1 MCHEKDYFYRI
12 ISCLLIAALVGC
24 AGSAENAE
32 SDSVVYSMSGSND
45 LFEISNG
52 VIVLGEEEEVFDG
65 GDLKIIQEDLFSD
78 VTAYTCSYY
87 TITNGERRTI
97 LSNSTVDMTGET
109 LNVNGDL
116 GRASGNGILIGNK
129 IKSAEDLEDVIC
141 FELITTDLSGK
152 ENTYQLPLVL
162 NKVA

>member
-1 MCHEKDYFYRI
+1 MKRI
-12 ISCLLIAALVGC
+12 ISIAISCLLIAALVGC

-97 LSNSTVDMTGET
+97 LSNSTVDMTGGT
-109 LNVNGDL
+109 LNLNGDL
-116 GRASGNGILIGNK
+116 GRASGKGILIGNK
-129 IKSAEDLEDVIC
+129 IKAAEDLEQLLW

>member
-1 MCHEKDYFYRI
+1 MKRI
-12 ISCLLIAALVGC
+12 ISIAISCLLIAALVGC

-65 GDLKIIQEDLFSD
+65 GDLKILQEDLFSD
-78 VTAYTCSYY
+78 VTSYTCNFY
-87 TITNGERRTI
+87 TIVNGEKRTI
-97 LSNSTVDMTGET
+97 LSNSTVDMSGGT

-129 IKSAEDLEDVIC
+129 IKNTEELEQLLW
-141 FELITTDLSGK
+141 FELITADLSGQ
-152 ENTYQLPLVL
+152 ENTYQLPLVV
-162 NKVA
+162 NKVN

>member
-1 MCHEKDYFYRI
+1 MKRI
-12 ISCLLIAALVGC
+12 ISIAISCLLIAALVGC

-129 IKSAEDLEDVIC
+129 IKSAEDLENVIW

-152 ENTYQLPLVL
+152 ESTYQLPLVL

>member
-1 MCHEKDYFYRI
+1 MKRI
-12 ISCLLIAALVGC
+12 ISIAISCLLIATLVGC
-24 AGSAENAE
+24 AGSAEDAE
-32 SDSVVYSMSGSND
+32 SGAVVYSMSGSND

-65 GDLKIIQEDLFSD
+65 GELKVLQEDLFAD
-78 VTAYTCSYY
+78 VTSYTCSFYV
-87 TITNGERRTI
+87 ITNGEKRPI
-97 LSNSTVDMTGET
+97 LSNSTVDMTGGT
-109 LNVNGDL
+109 LSVNGDL

-129 IKSAEDLEDVIC
+129 IKSAEDLENVIW
-141 FELITTDLSGK
+141 FELITTDLNGK

>member
-1 MCHEKDYFYRI
+1 MKKI
-12 ISCLLIAALVGC
+12 ISIVISCLLITALVGC
-24 AGSAENAE
+24 AGSAEDAE
-32 SDSVVYSMSGSND
+32 SGAVVYSMSGSND

-65 GDLKIIQEDLFSD
+65 GDLKILQEDLFSD

-129 IKSAEDLEDVIC
+129 IKTAEELEQLLWFV
-141 FELITTDLSGK
+141 LITTDLSGK
-152 ENTYQLPLVL
+152 EYTYQLPLVL

>member
-1 MCHEKDYFYRI
+1 MKRI
-12 ISCLLIAALVGC
+12 ISIAISCLLIAALVGC
-24 AGSAENAE
+24 AGSAEDNE
-32 SDSVVYSMSGSND
+32 SGSVVYSMSGSND

-87 TITNGERRTI
+87 TITNGDRRTI
-97 LSNSTVDMTGET
+97 LSNSTVDMTGGT

>member
-1 MCHEKDYFYRI
+1 MKRI
-12 ISCLLIAALVGC
+12 IYIAISCLLIAALVGC
-24 AGSAENAE
+24 GGAIEDAE
-32 SDSVVYSMSGSND
+32 SGDVVYSMSGSND
-45 LFEISNG
+45 LLEISNG

-65 GDLKIIQEDLFSD
+65 GDLKVLQEDLFAD

-87 TITNGERRTI
+87 TITNGERRII
-97 LSNSTVDMTGET
+97 LSNSTVDITGET

>member
-1 MCHEKDYFYRI
+1 MKRI
-12 ISCLLIAALVGC
+12 ISIAISCLLIAALVGC

-129 IKSAEDLEDVIC
+129 IKSAEDLQDVIW

-152 ENTYQLPLVL
+152 ESTYQLPLVL

>member
-1 MCHEKDYFYRI
+1 MKRI
-12 ISCLLIAALVGC
+12 ISIAISCLLIASLVGC
-24 AGSAENAE
+24 AGSAEDAE
-32 SDSVVYSMSGSND
+32 SGSVVYSMSGSND

-52 VIVLGEEEEVFDG
+52 VIVLGEEDEIFDG
-65 GDLKIIQEDLFSD
+65 GDLKILQEDLFSD

-97 LSNSTVDMTGET
+97 LSNSTVDMTGGT
-109 LNVNGDL
+109 LSVNGDL

-129 IKSAEDLEDVIC
+129 IKSAEDLENVIW

-152 ENTYQLPLVL
+152 ENTYQLALVL

>member
-1 MCHEKDYFYRI
+1 MKRI
-12 ISCLLIAALVGC
+12 ISIAISCLLIAALVGC
-24 AGSAENAE
+24 AGSAEDTESGAE
-32 SDSVVYSMSGSND
+32 VYSMSGSND

-65 GDLKIIQEDLFSD
+65 GDLKILQEDLFAD

-87 TITNGERRTI
+87 TITNGEQRTI
-97 LSNSTVDMTGET
+97 LSNSTVDMTGGT

-129 IKSAEDLEDVIC
+129 IKSAEDLENVIW

>member
-1 MCHEKDYFYRI
+1 MKKI
-12 ISCLLIAALVGC
+12 VSIAMLCLLIAALAGC

-32 SDSVVYSMSGSND
+32 SCSVVYSMSGSND
-45 LFEISNG
+45 LFDISNG

-65 GDLKIIQEDLFSD
+65 GDLKILQEDLFSD

-97 LSNSTVDMTGET
+97 LSNSTVDMTGGT

-129 IKSAEDLEDVIC
+129 IKSAEDLENVIW

>member
-1 MCHEKDYFYRI
+1 MKRI
-12 ISCLLIAALVGC
+12 ISIAISCLLIASLVGC
-24 AGSAENAE
+24 AGSAEDAE
-32 SDSVVYSMSGSND
+32 SGSVVYSMSGSND

-65 GDLKIIQEDLFSD
+65 GDLKILQEDLFSD

-97 LSNSTVDMTGET
+97 LSNSTVDMTGGT
-109 LNVNGDL
+109 LSVNGDL

-129 IKSAEDLEDVIC
+129 IKSAEDLENVIW

-152 ENTYQLPLVL
+152 ESTYQLPLVL

>member
-1 MCHEKDYFYRI
+1 MKKIVSIAILCF
-12 ISCLLIAALVGC
+12 LIAALVGC
-24 AGSAENAE
+24 AGSAEDAE
-32 SDSVVYSMSGSND
+32 SGNVVYSMSASND

-65 GDLKIIQEDLFSD
+65 GDLKIHQEDLFSD

-97 LSNSTVDMTGET
+97 LSNSTVDMTGGT

-129 IKSAEDLEDVIC
+129 IKTAEDLENVIW

>member
-1 MCHEKDYFYRI
+1 MKRI
-12 ISCLLIAALVGC
+12 ISIAISCLLIASLVGC
-24 AGSAENAE
+24 TGSAEDAE
-32 SDSVVYSMSGSND
+32 SGSVVYSMSGSND

-52 VIVLGEEEEVFDG
+52 VIVLGEEEDVFDG
-65 GDLKIIQEDLFSD
+65 GDLKILQEDLFSD

-97 LSNSTVDMTGET
+97 LSNSTVDMTGGT
-109 LNVNGDL
+109 LSVNGDL

-129 IKSAEDLEDVIC
+129 IKSAEDLENVIW

-152 ENTYQLPLVL
+152 ENTYQLALVL

>member
-1 MCHEKDYFYRI
+1 MKKI
-12 ISCLLIAALVGC
+12 ISIVISCLLITALVGC
-24 AGSAENAE
+24 AGSAEDAE
-32 SDSVVYSMSGSND
+32 SGAVVYSMSGSND

-65 GDLKIIQEDLFSD
+65 GELKVLQEDLFAD
-78 VTAYTCSYY
+78 VTSYTCSFYV
-87 TITNGERRTI
+87 ITNGEKRPIIT
-97 LSNSTVDMTGET
+97 NSTVDMTGET

-129 IKSAEDLEDVIC
+129 IKTAEELEQLLW

-152 ENTYQLPLVL
+152 EYTYQLPLVL

>member
-1 MCHEKDYFYRI
+1 MKKVI
-12 ISCLLIAALVGC
+12 SIVISCLLITALVGC
-24 AGSAENAE
+24 AGSAEDAE
-32 SDSVVYSMSGSND
+32 SGAVVYSMSGSND

-65 GDLKIIQEDLFSD
+65 GDLKILQEDLFTD
-78 VTAYTCSYY
+78 VTSYTCSYY

-97 LSNSTVDMTGET
+97 LSNSTVDMTGGT
-109 LNVNGDL
+109 LSVNGDL
-116 GRASGNGILIGNK
+116 GRASGNGILIGKK
-129 IKSAEDLEDVIC
+129 IKAAEDLEQLLW

-152 ENTYQLPLVL
+152 ENTYQLPLIL

>member
-1 MCHEKDYFYRI
+1 MKRI
-12 ISCLLIAALVGC
+12 ISIAISCLLIAALVGC

-97 LSNSTVDMTGET
+97 LSNSTVDMTGGT

-129 IKSAEDLEDVIC
+129 IKSSEDLENVIW

>member
-1 MCHEKDYFYRI
+1 MRRFLSI
-12 ISCLLIAALVGC
+12 AISCLLIAALVGC
-24 AGSAENAE
+24 AGSLEDAE
-32 SDSVVYSMSGSND
+32 SGSVVYSMSGSND

-65 GDLKIIQEDLFSD
+65 GDLKILQEDLFSD

-87 TITNGERRTI
+87 TISNGVRRTI
-97 LSNSTVDMTGET
+97 LSNSTVDMTGGT
-109 LNVNGDL
+109 LSVNGDL

-129 IKSAEDLEDVIC
+129 IKSAEDLEDVIW

>member
-1 MCHEKDYFYRI
+1 MKRI
-12 ISCLLIAALVGC
+12 ISIAISCLLIASLVGC
-24 AGSAENAE
+24 AGSAEDAE
-32 SDSVVYSMSGSND
+32 SGSVVYSMSGSND

-97 LSNSTVDMTGET
+97 LSNSTVDMTGGT

-129 IKSAEDLEDVIC
+129 IKSAEDLENVIW

-162 NKVA
+162 NKVD

>member
-1 MCHEKDYFYRI
+1 MKRI
-12 ISCLLIAALVGC
+12 ISIAISCLLIAALVGC
-24 AGSAENAE
+24 AGSAEDTESGAE
-32 SDSVVYSMSGSND
+32 VYSMSGSND

-65 GDLKIIQEDLFSD
+65 GDLKILQEDLFAD

-97 LSNSTVDMTGET
+97 LSNSTVDMTGGT

-129 IKSAEDLEDVIC
+129 IKSAEDLEDVIW

-162 NKVA
+162 NKVD

>member
-1 MCHEKDYFYRI
+1 MKRI
-12 ISCLLIAALVGC
+12 ISIAISCLLIAALVGC
-24 AGSAENAE
+24 AGSLEDAE
-32 SDSVVYSMSGSND
+32 SGTVVYSMSGSND

-65 GDLKIIQEDLFSD
+65 GDLKILQEDLFSD

-87 TITNGERRTI
+87 TISNGERRTI
-97 LSNSTVDMTGET
+97 LSNSTVDMSGGT
-109 LNVNGDL
+109 LSVNGDL

-129 IKSAEDLEDVIC
+129 IKSAEDLENVIW

-152 ENTYQLPLVL
+152 ENTYQLALVL

>member
-1 MCHEKDYFYRI
+1 MKKTLTNRFF
-12 ISCLLIAALVGC
+12 AALVGC

-129 IKSAEDLEDVIC
+129 IKSAEDLQDVIW

>member
-1 MCHEKDYFYRI
+1 MKKSI
-12 ISCLLIAALVGC
+12 SIAISCLLIAALVGC
-24 AGSAENAE
+24 GGAIEDAE
-32 SDSVVYSMSGSND
+32 SGDVVYSMSGSND
-45 LFEISNG
+45 LLEISNG

-65 GDLKIIQEDLFSD
+65 GDLKILQEDLFSD

-97 LSNSTVDMTGET
+97 LSNSTVDMTGGT

-129 IKSAEDLEDVIC
+129 IKSAEDLENVIW

-152 ENTYQLPLVL
+152 ENTYQLALVL

>member
-1 MCHEKDYFYRI
+1 MKRI
-12 ISCLLIAALVGC
+12 ISIAISCLLIAALVGC
-24 AGSAENAE
+24 GGAIEDAE
-32 SDSVVYSMSGSND
+32 SGDVVYSMSGSND
-45 LFEISNG
+45 LLEISNG

-65 GDLKIIQEDLFSD
+65 GDLKVLQEDLFAD

-87 TITNGERRTI
+87 TITNGDRRTI
-97 LSNSTVDMTGET
+97 LSNSTVDMTGGT

>member
-1 MCHEKDYFYRI
+1 MKRI
-12 ISCLLIAALVGC
+12 ISIAVSCLLIAALVGC
-24 AGSAENAE
+24 GGAIEDAE
-32 SDSVVYSMSGSND
+32 SGDVVYSMSGSND

-65 GDLKIIQEDLFSD
+65 GDLKVLQEDLFAD

-87 TITNGERRTI
+87 TITNGDRRTI
-97 LSNSTVDMTGET
+97 LSNSTVDMTGGT

>member
-1 MCHEKDYFYRI
+1 MKRI
-12 ISCLLIAALVGC
+12 ISIAISCLLIASLVGC
-24 AGSAENAE
+24 AGSAEDAE
-32 SDSVVYSMSGSND
+32 SGSVVYSMSGSND

-65 GDLKIIQEDLFSD
+65 GDLKILQEDLFSD

-97 LSNSTVDMTGET
+97 LSNSTVDMTGGT
-109 LNVNGDL
+109 LSVNGDL

-129 IKSAEDLEDVIC
+129 IKSAEDLENVVW

-152 ENTYQLPLVL
+152 ENTYQLALVL

>member
-1 MCHEKDYFYRI
+1 MKKVVSIAILCF
-12 ISCLLIAALVGC
+12 LIAGLVGC
-24 AGSAENAE
+24 ASSVEDAE
-32 SDSVVYSMSGSND
+32 SGTVVYSMSGSND

-52 VIVLGEEEEVFDG
+52 VIVLGEEEAVFDG
-65 GDLKIIQEDLFSD
+65 GDLKILQEDFFSD
-78 VTAYTCSYY
+78 VTAYACSYY

-97 LSNSTVDMTGET
+97 LSNSTVDMTGGT
-109 LNVNGDL
+109 LNVNGDI

-129 IKSAEDLEDVIC
+129 IKAAEELDQFLW

-152 ENTYQLPLVL
+152 ENTYQLPLIL

>member
-1 MCHEKDYFYRI
+1 MKRI
-12 ISCLLIAALVGC
+12 IYIAISCLLIAALVGC
-24 AGSAENAE
+24 GGAIEDAE
-32 SDSVVYSMSGSND
+32 SGDVVYSMSGSND

-65 GDLKIIQEDLFSD
+65 GDLKVLQEDLFAD

-87 TITNGERRTI
+87 TITNGDRRTI
-97 LSNSTVDMTGET
+97 LSNSTVDMTGGT

-152 ENTYQLPLVL
+152 ENETSENSV
-162 NKVA
+162 

>member
-1 MCHEKDYFYRI
+1 MKRI
-12 ISCLLIAALVGC
+12 ISIAISCLLIASLVGC
-24 AGSAENAE
+24 AASAEDAE
-32 SDSVVYSMSGSND
+32 SGSVVYSMSGSND

-52 VIVLGEEEEVFDG
+52 VIILDEEEEVFDG
-65 GDLKIIQEDLFSD
+65 GDLKILQEDLFSD

-97 LSNSTVDMTGET
+97 LSNSTVDMTGGT
-109 LNVNGDL
+109 LSVNGDL

-129 IKSAEDLEDVIC
+129 IKSAEDLEDVIW

-152 ENTYQLPLVL
+152 ENTYQLPLTL
-162 NKVA
+162 SKVA

>member
-1 MCHEKDYFYRI
+1 M
-12 ISCLLIAALVGC
+12 LIAALVGC
-24 AGSAENAE
+24 AGSAEDTESGAE
-32 SDSVVYSMSGSND
+32 VYSTSGSND

-65 GDLKIIQEDLFSD
+65 GDLKILQEYLFSD

-97 LSNSTVDMTGET
+97 LSNSTVDMTGGT

-129 IKSAEDLEDVIC
+129 IKSAEDLEDVIW

-162 NKVA
+162 NKVD

>member
-1 MCHEKDYFYRI
+1 MKRI
-12 ISCLLIAALVGC
+12 ISIAISCLLIASLVGC
-24 AGSAENAE
+24 AGSAEDAE
-32 SDSVVYSMSGSND
+32 SGSVVYSMSGSND

-65 GDLKIIQEDLFSD
+65 GDLKILQEDLFSD

-97 LSNSTVDMTGET
+97 LSNSTVDMTGGT

-129 IKSAEDLEDVIC
+129 IKSAEDLENVIW

-152 ENTYQLPLVL
+152 ENTYQLALVL

>member
-1 MCHEKDYFYRI
+1 MKRI
-12 ISCLLIAALVGC
+12 ISIAISCLLIASLVGC
-24 AGSAENAE
+24 AGSAEDAE
-32 SDSVVYSMSGSND
+32 SGSVVYSMSGSND

-65 GDLKIIQEDLFSD
+65 GDLKILQEDLFSD

-97 LSNSTVDMTGET
+97 LSNSTVDMTGGT

-129 IKSAEDLEDVIC
+129 IKSAEDLENVVW

-162 NKVA
+162 NKVD